1 MEGKLRDKRIRAI
14 AELMVK
20 ADKGKV
26 TEAEFHAEYVR
37 LAKGL
42 NPVEIHLRVMSLY
55 RQMVGDTTGR
65 SFVLCVDSAGN
76 LLSGETGPISGC
88 WAGCWVG

>member
-1 MEGKLRDKRIRAI
+1 MNDDGRKKQMEGKLRDKRIRAI

-26 TEAEFHAEYVR
+26 TEAEFHAEYDR

-42 NPVEIHLRVMSLY
+42 NRVEVPLRVMSLY
-55 RQMVGDTTGR
+55 RQMVGDTASTSMVFGAWR
-65 SFVLCVDSAGN
+65 ASRGIGGN
-76 LLSGETGPISGC
+76 TWC
-88 WAGCWVG
+88 QV

>member
-1 MEGKLRDKRIRAI
+1 MNDDGRKRKWKASFEISVFRAI

-37 LAKGL
+37 LAKG
-42 NPVEIHLRVMSLY
+42 NDPVEIHLRVMPLY
-55 RQMVGDTTGR
+55 RQMVGDTAGTSMLVGM
-65 SFVLCVDSAGN
+65 DAAGN
-76 LLSGETGPISGC
+76 AIMVEE
-88 WAGCWVG
+88 

>member
-20 ADKGKV
+20 VDKGKV

-42 NPVEIHLRVMSLY
+42 NPVEIHLRVMPLY

-65 SFVLCVDSAGN
+65 SMVVCMDDAGN
-76 LLSGETGPISGC
+76 AIMMEE
-88 WAGCWVG
+88 